1 MSSDAHPSPPTPDLP
16 AGAPAPSAGPAPH
29 AVHGS
34 LGALS
39 LAALGIV
46 FGDIG
51 TSPLYTLRECTTPE
65 AGGGTTPGDIL
76 GVLSLIFWS
85 LTMVVTVKYL
95 TFVMRAD
102 NHGEGGILALLALIP
117 ERLRT
122 ASSGKIGWAAV
133 LVIIGAALLYGDGM
147 ITPAISVLSAMEG
160 LEVATPA
167 LKPVVIPLTCI
178 VLLALFAIQKRGTGG
193 VGALFGPVMVV
204 WFLTLGG
211 LGAFHVLSHPAVL
224 AALSPTHAVGFF
236 AAHGGRG
243 FLVLGSVVLAVTGGE
258 ALYADMG
265 HFGPRPIR
273 LAWLALVMPSL
284 VINYFGQGA
293 LMLSSDAAKDNPF
306 FAMVPAG
313 GWTYALVVLSA
324 LATVIASQA
333 LISGA
338 FSLTHQA
345 VQLGF
350 FPRVTV
356 THTSREA
363 EGQIYVPEINWG
375 LAIAC
380 IALVIGFKESSR
392 LAAAYGIAVTGTMAI
407 TSIVFFEVTRTT
419 WKWPLTRGVPLLV
432 LFLSF
437 DLPFFV
443 ANLFKFVDGGYVPV
457 LIGLGFFVVM
467 MNWKRGRRIY
477 LDLVARA
484 APPWD
489 VFLRELDAKLGARIP
504 GAAVF
509 LAGPMS
515 GVPAVLLHH
524 VERIRALPETV
535 LLLTVETTHVPYE
548 QDDAM
553 RLEPLGNGFS
563 RLTVRRGF
571 MDSPNV
577 PRALKLAISR
587 FGLPIDLARVTYYLG
602 RETFLATSAGK
613 MGSVSETL
621 FAFLARN
628 ARPATTHF
636 CIPPEQVVEIGSQID
651 L

>member
-1 MSSDAHPSPPTPDLP
+1 MLEAQPIVPKP
-16 AGAPAPSAGPAPH
+16 AARPAAASH
-29 AVHGS
+29 SVHGN
-34 LGALS
+34 LAALS
-39 LAALGIV
+39 LGALGIV

-51 TSPLYTLRECTTPE
+51 TSPLYTLHECVTAQGTE
-65 AGGGTTPGDIL
+65 ASPADIL

-95 TFVMRAD
+95 TFIMRAD

-122 ASSGKIGWAAV
+122 ASSGKVGWAAV

-167 LKPVVIPLTCI
+167 LKPVVIPLTCG
-178 VLLALFAIQKRGTGG
+178 VLLGLFAIQRRGTGG
-193 VGALFGPVMVV
+193 VGALFGPVMIV
-204 WFLTLGG
+204 WFLALAG
-211 LGAFHVLSHPAVL
+211 LGVYHVAAHPAVL
-224 AALSPTHAVGFF
+224 AALNPLYGARFF
-236 AAHGGRG
+236 AAHGFKG

-265 HFGPRPIR
+265 HFGSRPIR
-273 LAWLALVMPSL
+273 IAWLGIVMPSL
-284 VINYFGQGA
+284 VLNYFGQGA
-293 LMLSSDAAKDNPF
+293 LMLTNEAARENPF

-313 GWTYALVVLSA
+313 PWTYALVVLSA

-350 FPRVTV
+350 FPRVTI
-356 THTSREA
+356 THTSKQA

-380 IALVIGFKESSR
+380 IALVVGFKESSR

-407 TSIVFFEVTRTT
+407 TSIVYFEVTRTT
-419 WKWPLTRGVPLLV
+419 WKWPMWKAVPLLV

-437 DLPFFV
+437 DLPFFG

-457 LIGLGFFVVM
+457 LIGLGFFIVM
-467 MNWKRGRRIY
+467 MNWKRGRQIY
-477 LDLVARA
+477 LEHIAAL

-489 VFLRELDAKLGARIP
+489 VFLRDLDTKLGARIS
-504 GAAVF
+504 GCAVF
-509 LAGPMS
+509 LAGRMD
-515 GVPAVLLHH
+515 GVPAVLQHH
-524 VERIRALPETV
+524 VERIHALPQTV
-535 LLLTVETTHVPYE
+535 LLLTVEITHVPYE
-548 QDDAM
+548 DVDSM
-553 RLEPLGNGFS
+553 TFEPIGKGFS
-563 RLTVRRGF
+563 RLMIRRGF
-571 MDSPNV
+571 MDTPHV
-577 PRALKLAISR
+577 PRALERAIAK
-587 FGLPIDLARVTYYLG
+587 FGIAVDLKETTYYLG

-613 MGSVSETL
+613 LGPVSESL

-636 CIPPEQVVEIGSQID
+636 CIPPQQVVEIGSQID